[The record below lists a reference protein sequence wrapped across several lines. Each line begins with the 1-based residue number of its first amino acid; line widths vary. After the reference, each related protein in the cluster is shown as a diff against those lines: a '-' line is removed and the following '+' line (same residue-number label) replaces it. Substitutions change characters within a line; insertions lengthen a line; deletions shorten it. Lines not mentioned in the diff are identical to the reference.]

1 MMMSEPWISVMVPV
15 YNTAAGL
22 PRCLDSI
29 CAQTYTNLEILCVDD
44 GSPDESPAILAEYA
58 ARDSRI
64 KVIRQQNAGV
74 SAARN
79 NATSQAQGEWVTY
92 VDSDD
97 WLAPGILEKAVS
109 MTAPD
114 VDVVSFGAKFVWPD
128 DCAQKSRE
136 FFTLHESDAVVSATP
151 ENSAE
156 MNRAVWGKLWRR
168 SVIME
173 HGVHSPVGLRHEDD
187 AFFYLFMRHARR
199 FAFVAEVGYFYYQ
212 RATSFVNSG
221 HTPAETAC
229 IYVKVLR
236 YVFNYIKEQGENPCR
251 CIWCLDFVSR
261 LHAERCNALAASE
274 RAETSAILYGIALEL
289 GIFPAMMHDYRF
301 RCMVPV
307 QGWRRLFLSRHL
319 NTELWRFLGVPLWEV
334 EYRDGRAVQQ
344 RFMLLRFIGWK
355 LKSLIRL
362 FSGRA
367 AV

>member
-1 MMMSEPWISVMVPV
+1 MTSKPGITVIVPV
-15 YNTAAGL
+15 YNTVECL
-22 PRCLDSI
+22 PKCLDSI
-29 CAQTYTNLEILCVDD
+29 CGQSYTNLEILLVDD
-44 GSPDESPAILAEYA
+44 GSTDGSAEVLQKYA
-58 ARDSRI
+58 SRDGRI
-64 KVIRQQNAGV
+64 RVISQSNAGV

-79 NATSQAQGEWVTY
+79 NATAQARGEWVTY

-109 MTAPD
+109 MIAPG

-128 DCAQKSRE
+128 GCTQRDRE
-136 FFTLHESDAVVSATP
+136 FFTLHKEDAVVPATP
-151 ENSAE
+151 ENSSE

-168 SVIME
+168 SMIME

-187 AFFYLFMRHARR
+187 AFFYLFMRYARG

-221 HTPAETAC
+221 HTPAETAR

-251 CIWCLDFVSR
+251 CAWCLDFLSR
-261 LHAERCNALAASE
+261 LHAERYNALAPAA
-274 RAETSAILYGIALEL
+274 RAETSAILHGIALEL
-289 GIFPAMMHDYRF
+289 GILPAMMHDYRF

-307 QGWRRLFLSRHL
+307 RGWRRLFLSRYL
-319 NTELWRFLGVPLWEV
+319 NSELWRVLGVPLWEV
-334 EYRDGRAVQQ
+334 EYRDGVVFQQ

-355 LKSLIRL
+355 LAPFFRL

-367 AV
+367 SA